1 MDRMAPWSRKKRV
14 EFEGAFYDFL
24 GEARVNSK
32 DLGEIVLGDHLYR
45 AQRTFFG
52 SVFDGLEQDIHTF
65 DCLKSRQLGV
75 STSTRALS
83 VFWVGM
89 HDGLAGACLFDIDTN
104 KQNARREVENM
115 IEALPSSLGFPKI
128 KANNRNGITL
138 ENNSTITF
146 MSAGVKKS
154 KTSGTLGRSL
164 GISMYHASELC
175 SWENEEGWEA
185 FINSCSEIHPNRL
198 YIRESTARGYNW
210 FHDLW
215 EEDRADTAHVNCVF
229 LGWWSKDSQTIPK
242 HDPDFE
248 LYGTQ
253 PPTDKEIEKIELV
266 KKLYDWSI
274 SEEQLAWV
282 RRKSDPTG
290 KKEGDA
296 PAEYTPNVI
305 RLQEQPWVEEDAWQ
319 MTGSVFF
326 TPEKLADQANKNV
339 SKNFTTWY
347 FAPGIEFTDMR
358 VYKPPNN
365 KSIELKIWEP
375 PQQESVYVVAAD
387 PAFGSHEDNDR
398 SSIQVLRCYADG
410 CDQVAEYAW
419 PLIGTR
425 PFAWVI
431 MALAGWYA
439 KEQSD
444 IYLIV
449 ELNGPGA
456 AVWDEITSTRQHI
469 NAGYQPQEMEDK
481 ELANIFWNV
490 KNYVFSRPDSLNA
503 GKALQWKTSGGA
515 GPSGKVRLMERL
527 RDFTDN
533 GMLKIRSQDSLEEMR
548 SVTRDGDTIA
558 AQGKNK
564 DDRVMGLALGVR
576 CWEERVRR
584 TLSVSQ
590 RTRERELAKLRLT
603 PEDRYKMFTSY
614 QFQQFLGEKKV
625 IREREARALRAHNRR
640 FGRR

>member
-1 MDRMAPWSRKKRV
+1 MAIWTRKKRIG
-14 EFEGAFYDFL
+14 FEQAFYDFM
-24 GEARVNSK
+24 GEARINSK

-45 AQRTFFG
+45 AQRTFF
-52 SVFDGLEQDIHTF
+52 SAVFDGMEQDIHVF
-65 DCLKSRQLGV
+65 DALKSRQLGI

-83 VFWVGM
+83 IFWVGM
-89 HDGLAGACLFDIDTN
+89 HDGLGGACVFDTDTN
-104 KQNARREVENM
+104 KQNARREIETM
-115 IEALPSSLGFPKI
+115 IQALPDSLGFPKI
-128 KANNRNGITL
+128 KANNRNAITM

-154 KTSGTLGRSL
+154 KSSGTLGRSL

-175 SWENEEGWEA
+175 SYENPDGWEA
-185 FINSCSEIHPNRL
+185 FLNSCSDVHPNRL
-198 YIRESTARGYNW
+198 YIRESTARGYNDW
-210 FHDLW
+210 HDIW
-215 EEDRADTAHVNCVF
+215 TEDREDEAHVKCVF
-229 LGWWSKDSQTIPK
+229 LGWWSKDSQVIEK
-242 HDPDFE
+242 HEPDFE
-248 LYGTQ
+248 LYGVQ

-266 KKLYDWSI
+266 KKLYGWQI
-274 SEEQLAWV
+274 TPEQLAWV

-339 SKNFTTWY
+339 SKNFSTYY

-365 KSIELKIWEP
+365 KSIELKVWEP
-375 PQQESVYVVAAD
+375 PQQESVYVIAAD

-398 SSIQVLRCYADG
+398 SAIQVLRCYADG

-425 PFAWVI
+425 PFGWVI
-431 MALAGWYA
+431 LALAGWYA

-449 ELNGPGA
+449 ELNGPGG
-456 AVWDEITSTRQHI
+456 AVWDEIVSTRQHI

-481 ELANIFWNV
+481 GLSNIFWNV
-490 KNYVFSRPDSLNA
+490 KNYVYSRPDSLSS
-503 GKALQWKTSGGA
+503 GKALQWKTAGGA
-515 GPSGKVRLMERL
+515 GPAGKVRLMERL

-533 GMLKIRSQDSLEEMR
+533 GMFKIRSQETLEEMR

-564 DDRVMGLALGVR
+564 DDRVMSCALGIR

-590 RTRERELAKLRLT
+590 RTRDRELAKLRLT

-614 QFQQFLGEKKV
+614 QFQQFLGEKKM
-625 IREREARALRAHNRR
+625 IREREMRALKAHQRR